1 MNTAITANNIKLK
14 RAYEHPAPDDGI
26 RILIDRLWLRGVKR
40 AEAAID
46 HWIKDVAPS
55 AELRRWFAHDP
66 TRWQQFQHRY
76 RQEQKGHRKKS
87 MNCGITG
94 LVVPSIG
101 NGPVPQARRVSMRQG
116 RVDHHSSP
124 SNKRLKETAMWR
136 VSGRLTK
143 LDFKLAN
150 LRQELGPIN
159 LVSGTCVSRRALL
172 K

>member
-76 RQEQKGHRKKS
+76 RQELKGHRKKS
-87 MNCGITG
+87 MNCEVWRNTVRSHSFSPHTMKITFKQSCCAIFYSKQERLAQSR
-94 LVVPSIG
+94 LVTADRLNFNSSLRVRLTVWMTLPSIWLSTPSG
-101 NGPVPQARRVSMRQG
+101 LMIWPQS
-116 RVDHHSSP
+116 
-124 SNKRLKETAMWR
+124 WR
-136 VSGRLTK
+136 T
-143 LDFKLAN
+143 
-150 LRQELGPIN
+150 
-159 LVSGTCVSRRALL
+159 
-172 K
+172 